1 LKRIVCLGDSLTYGF
16 PFGPRTS
23 WTSHLAEIT
32 GCEVINEGIN
42 GNTTG
47 DMLRRFE
54 RSVLAHRPT
63 HLVIMGGTNDV
74 VWRESHDRIVSNLK
88 ALIDTALTNG
98 IKPVL
103 GLPIPIDDEEME
115 RRLAR
120 IRQWMK
126 EYAREKN
133 LPVIDFYSAFID
145 SEGRLIDKYFL
156 DGAHPSR
163 EGYAAMAKVLDPS
176 IFEDGGIGQ

>member
-1 LKRIVCLGDSLTYGF
+1 MKRIVCLGDSLTYGF

-23 WTSHLAEIT
+23 WTSRLADIT
-32 GCEVINEGIN
+32 GYEVINEGIN

-54 RSVLAHRPT
+54 RSVLVHRPDYV
-63 HLVIMGGTNDV
+63 VIMGGTNDV

-88 ALIDTALTNG
+88 ALVDLAVANG
-98 IKPVL
+98 IRPVL
-103 GLPIPIDDEEME
+103 GLLIPIDDEEME

-120 IRQWMK
+120 IRQWMR
-126 EYAREKN
+126 EYAQENKI
-133 LPVIDFYSAFID
+133 PVIDFYSAFVD
-145 SEGRLIDKYFL
+145 EDGRLIQSYFL

-163 EGYAAMAKVLDPS
+163 EGYAAMAKAIDPS
-176 IFEDGGIGQ
+176 IFQDGGSTE

>member
-23 WTSHLAEIT
+23 WTSRLAEMA
-32 GCEVINEGIN
+32 GCEVINEGVN

-54 RSVLAHRPT
+54 LSVLARRPT
-63 HLVIMGGTNDV
+63 HVVIMGGTNDV
-74 VWRESHDRIVSNLK
+74 VWRESHDRIVDNLK
-88 ALIDTALTNG
+88 RMVELAEANG

-115 RRLAR
+115 RRLVRLREWIKA
-120 IRQWMK
+120 
-126 EYAREKN
+126 YAEAKN
-133 LPVIDFYSAFID
+133 LPIIDFYSAFID
-145 SEGRLIDKYFL
+145 GNGNIIDSYFL

-163 EGYAAMAKVLDPS
+163 QGYEAMGRAIDPRV
-176 IFEDGGIGQ
+176 FDQGV